1 MRFLKNCLALI
12 CILLAFN
19 GIAQKATPVKFNYAI
34 SDTSFKVG
42 DTVEIIVNIKIEDGW
57 SVYSSEFAA
66 DGPLKFEFK
75 AEKSKNFTVAGPI
88 KPYKPFMHYD
98 EVWEAEVKIFEER
111 AQFRIPIVI
120 KKKGPALFSASF
132 SGQACK
138 EVCVPISDAV
148 AVDINTLP
156 LGSYQSADPEV
167 YSHYISIAAPK

>member
-1 MRFLKNCLALI
+1 MDYFKSS
-12 CILLAFN
+12 ILLILILVANCTF
-19 GIAQKATPVKFNYAI
+19 AQKTSPVKFSYAI

-42 DTVEIIVNIKIEDGW
+42 DTVEIIVNLQIEEKW

-75 AEKSKNFTVAGPI
+75 GEKSKNFVYAGPI
-88 KPYKPFMHYD
+88 IPYKPFMHYD
-98 EVWEAEVKIFEER
+98 EVWEAEVKIFEEI

-120 KKKGPALFSASF
+120 KKTGPAVFTATF

-156 LGSYQSADPEV
+156 LGGYQSADPEV
-167 YSHYISIAAPK
+167 YSHYISVAVPK

>member
-1 MRFLKNCLALI
+1 MRFLKNCITLI
-12 CILLAFN
+12 CILYSLI
-19 GIAQKATPVKFNYAI
+19 GMAQKASPVKFSYAI

-42 DTVEIIVNIKIEDGW
+42 DTVEIIVNLKIEERW

-75 AEKSKNFTVAGPI
+75 GEKSKSFVYAGPI

-98 EVWEAEVKIFEER
+98 EVWEAEVKIFEEM

-120 KKKGPALFSASF
+120 KKTGPAVFTATF

-167 YSHYISIAAPK
+167 YSHYTTVAAPK